1 MKKSIVF
8 FVAVALSFSLVACT
22 GGSEAIDNPQEKYA
36 KYAELF
42 DMLEN
47 GNYDAAVRYINDMYS
62 TSESQTPDNNTPTSV
77 DLTIE
82 NWDEY
87 FEFTPYIRT
96 AENSFGEFQC
106 IDRFGD
112 GIGLK
117 EQYVGRVN
125 ISSSDIAIEVE
136 FGPVVIYRIQYNIE
150 TKELTISNQ
159 DDIKYGD
166 DTMWFFG
173 TNSVMATGSKEDCKL
188 SLNEIVNFGNFSSP
202 DGGWTEA
209 LGQNGTLNG
218 DFYTFYAPLA
228 SDYKIIRVQ
237 GTILVSS

>member
-1 MKKSIVF
+1 MKKIIVLF
-8 FVAVALSFSLVACT
+8 IAVALSLFLVACT
-22 GGSEAIDNPQEKYA
+22 GENETTDNLQESISDK
-36 KYAELF
+36 
-42 DMLEN
+42 D
-47 GNYDAAVRYINDMYS
+47 S
-62 TSESQTPDNNTPTSV
+62 TSESQAPENNGPTSV

-96 AENSFGEFQC
+96 AENSFGEFQYV
-106 IDRFGD
+106 DRFGD

-117 EQYVGRVN
+117 GEYVGRVN
-125 ISSSDIAIEVE
+125 MSSSDIAIEVE
-136 FGPVVIYRIQYNIE
+136 FGPVVIYRIEYNIA

-159 DDIKYGD
+159 ADIKYGD

-173 TNSVMATGSKEDCKL
+173 TSSVMSTGSKEDCKL
-188 SLNEIVNFGNFSSP
+188 SLDKIVNFGNFSSP
-202 DGGWTEA
+202 DGGWTNA
-209 LGQNGTLNG
+209 LGQNGKLNG
-218 DFYTFYAPLA
+218 DIYTFYAPLA